1 MLRFATAG
9 QCGGKDVEAFEDLD
23 LGFLIVA
30 GAFEQCRQRTHVVGA
45 EDDVD
50 PGGLLHD
57 RVPVLLCHASADGD
71 LQTRVVLLDLRE
83 LAEVAVETVVG
94 VLAHGAGVE
103 DDDIGLVV
111 TVGLNIAG
119 IVEQSGQT
127 LGVVHVH
134 LTSVGLDLVAARR
147 GLGRR
152 RGVNQFSHRGT
163 ILAVP
168 AAGAAPADR
177 VTDQAS

>member
-1 MLRFATAG
+1 
-9 QCGGKDVEAFEDLD
+9 
-23 LGFLIVA
+23 
-30 GAFEQCRQRTHVVGA
+30 A

-50 PGGLLHD
+50 PGRLLHD
-57 RVPVLLCHASADGD
+57 GVPVLLGHASADGD
-71 LQTRVVLLDLRE
+71 LQAGMVLLDLRE

-94 VLAHGAGVE
+94 VLAHGTGVE

-111 TVGLNIAG
+111 AVRLNVAG
-119 IVEQSGQT
+119 IVEESGET

-134 LTSVGLDLVAARR
+134 LTSVGLDLVAARC
-147 GLGRR
+147 GLGHR

-168 AAGAAPADR
+168 SLEAAPDER
-177 VTDQAS
+177 VTNREPGSTLMRSGESVTTASRSVLGKHFSSDPDADIRGEAATGEH